1 MQVGRQ
7 NLKSLVLNRPD
18 SHPGEV
24 PSRHT
29 TLFGHDDD
37 DDVGL
42 NVRLGCRVDILG
54 TNCDQRVCMV
64 QCCFTSTKTI
74 RLVRT
79 ESSSE
84 LTLFGHAGNFHS
96 LALCTTN
103 SGGPRLGVG

>member
-1 MQVGRQ
+1 MLGVWAGRHARTGKTKFEITQVV
-7 NLKSLVLNRPD
+7 VLNRPD

-37 DDVGL
+37 DDDVEL
-42 NVRLGCRVDILG
+42 NAVRLGCRVDILG

-74 RLVRT
+74 RLIRT

-84 LTLFGHAGNFHS
+84 LTLFGH
-96 LALCTTN
+96 
-103 SGGPRLGVG
+103 RLVTFNH